1 MDSKDICQRCEEL
14 SVLPSKD
21 CLVCLDSNCIE
32 SCCACSHALSSC
44 SSDKDGLSSCPLVPH
59 TSIQEVPNGI
69 ERIWQ
74 LYTFLFHLFVWI
86 IVAIDHVFVAI
97 DQAPFYVPLLMSTH
111 SNHSGL
117 QEGASY
123 IAWAKSWLNNPL
135 LSLLLEQLKH
145 SWIVWSLI
153 AMQTLSSLPV
163 FTFLCKD
170 CQPWSSPSSAGII
183 ATLVLANFVFHLLP
197 ERLPSTSVFTSLCR
211 DCQPLLFTFCRDLV
225 SRKKFWCLHS
235 PSSAEILHLRKQIW
249 FCDSL
254 QIWPMI
260 R

>member
-21 CLVCLDSNCIE
+21 HLVCLHSNCIE

-69 ERIWQ
+69 ERIWW

-97 DQAPFYVPLLMSTH
+97 DQAPFYIPLLMSTH

-117 QEGASY
+117 QEGARY

-135 LSLLLEQLKH
+135 PSLLLEQLKH

-153 AMQTLSSLPV
+153 AMQTLPSLSFAKIVNLGLHLPLQGLLPTLFLPTLF
-163 FTFLCKD
+163 FTFFQNDCRQPLSSHHSAEIAKLC
-170 CQPWSSPSSAGII
+170 SSPS
-183 ATLVLANFVFHLLP
+183 
-197 ERLPSTSVFTSLCR
+197 
-211 DCQPLLFTFCRDLV
+211 
-225 SRKKFWCLHS
+225 
-235 PSSAEILHLRKQIW
+235 AEI
-249 FCDSL
+249 
-254 QIWPMI
+254 
-260 R
+260 

>member
-1 MDSKDICQRCEEL
+1 M
-14 SVLPSKD
+14 
-21 CLVCLDSNCIE
+21 
-32 SCCACSHALSSC
+32 
-44 SSDKDGLSSCPLVPH
+44 
-59 TSIQEVPNGI
+59 SIQEVPNGI
-69 ERIWQ
+69 ERICW

-86 IVAIDHVFVAI
+86 IVAID
-97 DQAPFYVPLLMSTH
+97 QAPFYTPLLMSTH

-117 QEGASY
+117 QERARY

-153 AMQTLSSLPV
+153 AMQTLSSLS

-183 ATLVLANFVFHLLP
+183 ANLVLANFVFHFLP

-211 DCQPLLFTFCRDLV
+211 DCQPLFFTFCRDLV

-235 PSSAEILHLRKQIW
+235 PSSVEILHLRKQIW
-249 FCDSL
+249 LFCDSL
-254 QIWPMI
+254 QMWSMM